1 MKTLITNGFIVN
13 EGRIFR
19 GSILIDGEKIQK
31 VFETEEMPCGG
42 CDEVVDAAGCYVMP
56 GVIDSHVHFREP
68 GLTQKADIESESRA
82 AAYGGVTTYFDMPN
96 TVPQTTTLEAL
107 EDKFQRAARDSH
119 VNYSFYFGATND
131 NTALYPQLDVHRIP
145 AVKLFMGASTGNM
158 LVDRR
163 EALETVFRC
172 SPLPIM
178 AHCEDTAVIN
188 QNMAEARRVYGDDP
202 DVTHHAEIRSA
213 EACWQSSSLAAA
225 LAKKYGARLHVAHL
239 TTARELSMFAPVSV
253 DGEPEIT
260 AEAVLPKITAEAV
273 VAHLFFTDADY
284 STLGTRIKCNP
295 AVKTADD
302 RSALRKALTDGRIA
316 TIATDHAPHLLK
328 DKEGGCAHAASGM
341 PMVQFS
347 LPAMLQLVDEGVMT
361 LERMVEL
368 MCHNP
373 ARLFSVSRR
382 GFLRPG
388 YQADIV
394 IVRPDS
400 PWTVTSQV
408 IQSKC
413 GWSPLEG
420 NTFRWRVEHT
430 FCNGSAVYRQGVFCP
445 DVRGQEVR
453 FRIND

>member
-1 MKTLITNGFIVN
+1 MKTLITNGVIVN
-13 EGRIFR
+13 EGRAFR
-19 GSILIDGEKIQK
+19 GSVLIDGQQIQQ
-31 VFETEEMPCGG
+31 VFEADETPHSS

-68 GLTQKADIESESRA
+68 GLTQKANIESESRA

-96 TVPQTTTLEAL
+96 TVPQTTTIEAL
-107 EDKFQRAARDSH
+107 EDKFSRAARDSH
-119 VNYSFYFGATND
+119 VNYSFLFGATND
-131 NTALYPQLDVHRIP
+131 NTGLFPQLDIHRIP
-145 AVKLFMGASTGNM
+145 AVKLFMGSSTGNM

-163 EALETVFRC
+163 EALESVFRC
-172 SPLPIM
+172 SPLPVM
-178 AHCEDTAVIN
+178 AHCEDTTIIN

-202 DVTHHAEIRSA
+202 AVTHHAEIRSD
-213 EACWQSSSLAAA
+213 EACWQSSSLALE

-239 TTARELSMFAPVSV
+239 TTERELALFESSQDDVS
-253 DGEPEIT
+253 
-260 AEAVLPKITAEAV
+260 LPAITAEAV
-273 VAHLFFTDADY
+273 VAHLLFTDADY
-284 STLGTRIKCNP
+284 ERLGTRIKCNP
-295 AVKTADD
+295 AVKTAAD
-302 RSALRKALTDGRIA
+302 RLALRKALTDGRIT
-316 TIATDHAPHLLK
+316 TIATDHAPHLLT
-328 DKEGGCAHAASGM
+328 DKEGGCARAASGM

-347 LPAMLQLVDEGVMT
+347 LPAMLELVDEGVMT
-361 LERMVEL
+361 MERMVTL

-394 IVRPDS
+394 IVRPDA
-400 PWTVTSQV
+400 PWTVTPQV

-420 NTFRWRVEHT
+420 HTFRWRVEYT
-430 FCNGSAVYRQGVFCP
+430 FCNGSAVYRQGQFDA

-453 FRIND
+453 FRE